1 MVPNSALSVHLELKR
16 NQEDKK
22 TNRNTYQK
30 MLKPY
35 SDHVISTDANEKH
48 LYEDVQTKR
57 SPPGYTDLDQTKRE
71 DADALYQSLV
81 KK

>member
-1 MVPNSALSVHLELKR
+1 MVPNSTLSVHFELKR

-22 TNRNTYQK
+22 ANRNTYQK

-35 SDHVISTDANEKH
+35 SSHFTSTDANEEH
-48 LYEDVQTKR
+48 LYEDVQIKK
-57 SPPGYTDLDQTKRE
+57 SPRGYTDLDQTKRE

>member
-1 MVPNSALSVHLELKR
+1 
-16 NQEDKK
+16 
-22 TNRNTYQK
+22 

-48 LYEDVQTKR
+48 LYEDVQIKK
-57 SPPGYTDLDQTKRE
+57 SPQGYTDLDQTKRE